1 MIFEL
6 IQIIL
11 FFFII
16 KEIQILKQMILKN
29 NIKSSISNEF
39 MDTNILNNFT
49 SVFKSMEKDLLNS
62 LNILSKNDNKMI
74 SVD

>member
-16 KEIQILKQMILKN
+16 KEIQILKQMLLKN